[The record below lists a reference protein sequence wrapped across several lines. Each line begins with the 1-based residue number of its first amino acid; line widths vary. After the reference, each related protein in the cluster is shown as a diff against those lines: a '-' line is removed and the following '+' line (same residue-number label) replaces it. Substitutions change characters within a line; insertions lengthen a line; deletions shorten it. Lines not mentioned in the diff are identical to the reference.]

1 MYNFPSIDNANDKWY
16 FSLSPFD
23 KDDQGNDIVLNSK
36 YKMQY
41 RNKLTASKNIIRG
54 HYEK

>member
-1 MYNFPSIDNANDKWY
+1 MVLSSIKSIGY
-16 FSLSPFD
+16 PYLYPLSPFD